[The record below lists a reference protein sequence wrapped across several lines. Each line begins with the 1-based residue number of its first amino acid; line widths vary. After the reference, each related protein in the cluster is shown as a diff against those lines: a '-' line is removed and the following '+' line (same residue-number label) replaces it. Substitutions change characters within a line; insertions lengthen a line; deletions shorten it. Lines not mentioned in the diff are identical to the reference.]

1 MFIFGIIFY
10 VIAAIMVASLL
21 FVIGSGIVTLC
32 RKIFTKN
39 DLKLAIIAA
48 VIIAIVL
55 CVAIS
60 PAASRAEELPDGF
73 YYKVVFI
80 DEVEDQGKELLIHTD
95 DLNHLWDYWE
105 DNKKIDFNNDEKL
118 NDIAKYFIEENT
130 LWSEEE
136 TENPV
141 IRGRIVVLI
150 MWECCE
156 DDPFDEEVINVYY
169 TKYVTDVEEEHD

>member
-10 VIAAIMVASLL
+10 VVAAIAVASL
-21 FVIGSGIVTLC
+21 VYVVGSGVVTLC

-39 DLKLAIIAA
+39 DVKLAIIAA
-48 VIIAIVL
+48 IFIIIVL

-60 PAASRAEELPDGF
+60 PAASRAEELPHGF
-73 YYKVVFI
+73 YHKVVFI
-80 DEVEDQGKELLIHTD
+80 DEAENQEKELLIHTD

-105 DNKKIDFNNDEKL
+105 DGKEIDFNNDEEL
-118 NDIAKYFIEENT
+118 DGIAKYFIEENM

-141 IRGRIVVLI
+141 IRGRIVVLT

-156 DDPFDEEVINVYY
+156 DDPFDEEIINVYY
-169 TKYVTDVEEEHD
+169 TKYVTDVEEEDD

>member
-1 MFIFGIIFY
+1 MFITIIVVLLLSLTYYLLPEEIQDKVSAWLKDTAKWAAICGVAVGILFAMIIFLPD
-10 VIAAIMVASLL
+10 AL
-21 FVIGSGIVTLC
+21 
-32 RKIFTKN
+32 
-39 DLKLAIIAA
+39 
-48 VIIAIVL
+48 
-55 CVAIS
+55 
-60 PAASRAEELPDGF
+60 AEELPDGF

-95 DLNHLWDYWE
+95 DLNHLWGYWE
-105 DNKKIDFNNDEKL
+105 DNKEIDFNNDEKL
-118 NDIAKYFIEENT
+118 NDIAKYFIEENM

-169 TKYVTDVEEEHD
+169 TKYVTDVEEEDD